1 MQNKSY
7 EIKLGKLSL
16 LLLLVTLFVISCKKD
31 DDGDEVVNIEIRDR
45 AEQQLA
51 DNESI
56 QEYFD
61 AHYYNSE
68 ELESITN
75 PSVSDIIITRF
86 ADGETV
92 APAGHTK
99 LSDPGV
105 VQTKSVVFADTDY
118 EFYVLELNKGGG
130 IKSPKFSDNVLVS
143 YEGFKLDN
151 EIFDNA
157 VTPVEF
163 DLLSLIP
170 AWRKVLPD
178 FNTAES
184 FVENGDG
191 TVSYIN
197 QGLGIMFIPSGLAY
211 FSSPTSSI
219 SAYSPIIFKFELLQT
234 STNDHDNDGIPSY
247 MEDLN
252 GDEAFYANLGNLE
265 DTTDDDTDGDGTP
278 DYADNDDDGD
288 GILTINEDID
298 KDGDPTNDIG
308 SNGIARYLDPTQ

>member
-31 DDGDEVVNIEIRDR
+31 DDGDEFITIEIRDR

-51 DNESI
+51 DKDSI
-56 QEYFD
+56 AKYFD
-61 AHYYNSE
+61 THYYNSQ
-68 ELESITN
+68 ELESIPN

-92 APAGHTK
+92 APDGHTK

-118 EFYVLELNKGGG
+118 EFYVLELNQGGG
-130 IKSPKFSDNVLVS
+130 SKSPKFSDNVLVS
-143 YEGFKLDN
+143 YEGFKLDDVV
-151 EIFDNA
+151 FDSA

-170 AWRKVLPD
+170 AWNKVLPD

-184 FVENGDG
+184 FVENNDG
-191 TVSYIN
+191 TVNYIN
-197 QGLGIMFIPSGLAY
+197 QGLGVMFIPSGLAY
-211 FSSPTSSI
+211 FSNPTSSI
-219 SAYSPIIFKFELLQT
+219 PAYSPIIFKFELLQT

-247 MEDLN
+247 LEDLN
-252 GDEAFYANLGNLE
+252 GDKDFNVNFENLE

-288 GILTINEDID
+288 GILTINEDTNN
-298 KDGDPTNDIG
+298 DGDPTNDIG
-308 SNGIARYLDPTQ
+308 SNGIPRYLDPTE